1 MLRENTRTR
10 LEIPNASEENTYI
23 DAMEVNYMR
32 PVIFHR
38 FRQIS
43 TEVYSYKSRDL
54 SRGKRAQ
61 IIAPH

>member
-1 MLRENTRTR
+1 MLRENTR
-10 LEIPNASEENTYI
+10 LEIPNASVENI
-23 DAMEVNYMR
+23 LMQWMYMR

-43 TEVYSYKSRDL
+43 TVVHKSRDL
-54 SRGKRAQ
+54 SPGKRAQ